1 MQTTPNHYSTY
12 IVVSFFCALILGCGR
27 NIQNTL
33 PDAPPPYPDSP
44 FYDSASDNTYIPP
57 ESPNPREALNPNN
70 SNNSAKSDNNKFNF
84 NSNSKPKDVY
94 TLEATG
100 TVWVLIQDKFGNE
113 LDWMSLI
120 AGKKI
125 PINYP
130 GPLTITCSSG
140 DSLKITDPKGKP
152 FQVAGKRK
160 GISII
165 RIP

>member
-1 MQTTPNHYSTY
+1 MLTTPIQYHRCFF
-12 IVVSFFCALILGCGR
+12 VSLFSVLIIGCGR
-27 NIQNTL
+27 NVQSTL

-44 FYDSASDNTYIPP
+44 FYESASNNAYIQP
-57 ESPNPREALNPNN
+57 ESPDPRNQIEPVVPSSSATTRSLNNY
-70 SNNSAKSDNNKFNF
+70 KSKTSLKN
-84 NSNSKPKDVY
+84 VY

-120 AGKKI
+120 AGKKV
-125 PINYP
+125 PINFP

-140 DSLKITDPKGKP
+140 DSLKITDPNGKP
-152 FQVAGKRK
+152 FQVAGSRK

>member
-1 MQTTPNHYSTY
+1 MQNLPYHKLFRTFLCGVPL
-12 IVVSFFCALILGCGR
+12 IVFGCGG
-27 NIQNTL
+27 NAPNTV

-44 FYDSASDNTYIPP
+44 FYDNVSGSNTYTPP
-57 ESPNPREALNPNN
+57 PSENPREN
-70 SNNSAKSDNNKFNF
+70 STLSVPENSYTPTKKTSPR
-84 NSNSKPKDVY
+84 KPLPKNLY
-94 TLEATG
+94 SLEATG

-120 AGKKI
+120 AGKKV
-125 PINYP
+125 PLNHR

-140 DSLKITDPKGKP
+140 DSLKITDPNGKP
-152 FQVAGKRK
+152 FPVPGSRK